1 MKRKQKLLEISLLLI
16 TLLLIITSINVD
28 AQDSNEE
35 IKIICTNSALADF
48 TSNIIT
54 ENSTIDYIMPAGAC
68 PAHFDTTP
76 SDIDKIVNAD
86 IIISLGWE
94 PWLEDL
100 INKSE
105 NQEYSEIKCAGLGEW
120 NIPTGAIKYIQ
131 KIRDGLVQIL
141 PEYNTTIQ
149 QNAENYIQEINET
162 AERLKQQIE
171 NQGLKNRKVVC
182 IEWYKD
188 FLNYFGLNVS
198 YYYGAPEGL
207 SVQDEIDVINA
218 VSNEDVSAVIDN
230 LQSGTTFGAKVAS
243 ETGKSHVI
251 LTNFPDAIPGTDSY
265 FKTIQYNINQ
275 TINGIQTYD
284 YKKGDIQN
292 LENQIDE
299 ITLQRNASIA
309 ISGILVVLTLILFIM
324 FKRK

>member
-1 MKRKQKLLEISLLLI
+1 MKRKQKLLEISLLLVI
-16 TLLLIITSINVD
+16 VLLVIASINVD

-48 TSNIIT
+48 ISNIIT
-54 ENSTIDYIMPAGAC
+54 ENSTIDYIMPAGVC

-76 SDIDKIVNAD
+76 GDIDKIVNAD
-86 IIISLGWE
+86 VIISLGWE

-105 NQEYSEIKCAGLGEW
+105 NLEYSEIKCVGLGEW
-120 NIPTGAIKYIQ
+120 NIPTGAVKYIQ
-131 KIRDGLVQIL
+131 KIRDGLLLIL
-141 PEYNTTIQ
+141 PEYNTIIQ
-149 QNAENYIQEINET
+149 QNADNYLQEINDT
-162 AERLKQQIE
+162 AERIKQQIK

-188 FLNYFGLNVS
+188 FLNYFGFNVS
-198 YYYGAPEGL
+198 YYYGTPEGL
-207 SVQDEIDVINA
+207 SVQDEINVINA

-243 ETGKSHVI
+243 ETGKSHII
-251 LTNFPDAIPGTDSY
+251 LTNFPNAIPGTESY
-265 FKTIQYNINQ
+265 LKTIQYNINQ
-275 TINGIQTYD
+275 TITGIQTYD

-299 ITLQRNASIA
+299 ITLQRNTSIA
-309 ISGILVVLTLILFIM
+309 ISGILIVLVLILFIM
-324 FKRK
+324 FNRK

>member
-1 MKRKQKLLEISLLLI
+1 MNKKRKFIEIFLLVI
-16 TLLLIITSINVD
+16 TALFVLASINVV

-35 IKIICTNSALADF
+35 IKIVCTNSALADF

-105 NQEYSEIKCAGLGEW
+105 NQEFSEIKCAGLGEW

-131 KIRDGLVQIL
+131 KIRDELIIIL
-141 PEYNTTIQ
+141 PEYNTTVQ
-149 QNAENYIQEINET
+149 QNVENYMQEINVT
-162 AERLKQQIE
+162 AESLKQQIE

-198 YYYGAPEGL
+198 FYYGAPEGL
-207 SVQDEIDVINA
+207 SVQDEIDVLNA
-218 VSNEDVSAVIDN
+218 VSHEDVSAVIDN
-230 LQSGTTFGAKVAS
+230 LQSGTTFGARVAS

-251 LTNFPDAIPGTDSY
+251 LTNFPNAIPGTDTY
-265 FKTIQYNINQ
+265 LKTIQYNINQ

-299 ITLQRNASIA
+299 IILQRNASIA
-309 ISGILVVLTLILFIM
+309 ISGILVVLVLIVFIM